1 MLPVTH
7 GLTETRRQIL
17 GYSLA
22 LVACTLVP
30 LPGITGL
37 AGWGYGLTAIVLGAV
52 FLALA
57 WKVFRS
63 TATTAPEMLAEKR
76 LFKFSLLYLAIL
88 FGALVAD
95 VWLS

>member
-1 MLPVTH
+1 V
-7 GLTETRRQIL
+7 
-17 GYSLA
+17 A

-57 WKVFRS
+57 WNVYRS
-63 TATTAPEMLAEKR
+63 TAATAPEMQAERK

-95 VWLS
+95 VWLA